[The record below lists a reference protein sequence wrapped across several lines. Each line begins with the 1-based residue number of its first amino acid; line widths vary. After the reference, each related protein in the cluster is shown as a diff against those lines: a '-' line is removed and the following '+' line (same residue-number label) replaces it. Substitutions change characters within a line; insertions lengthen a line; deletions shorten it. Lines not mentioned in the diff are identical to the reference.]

1 VGGET
6 AFFAST
12 VETLDL
18 QRCASQFNSTLFA
31 LGVTTGV
38 GTFDLDTQATGE
50 NESTDLGVGKV
61 TGLFYRDEH
70 LYVSRS
76 GGLQA
81 EGRTLILGERDNDMD
96 LNDGDGTPPGTVQ
109 ILVRG
114 FRMSPF

>member
-12 VETLDL
+12 METLDL
-18 QRCASQFNSTLFA
+18 ATCAAQFQSTLFA
-31 LGVTTGV
+31 LGVTSGV

-61 TGLFYRDEH
+61 TGLFFRDEH

-81 EGRTLILGERDNDMD
+81 EGRTLILGERDADMG
-96 LNDGDGTPPGTVQ
+96 LGDGDGTPPGTVQ